1 MIHQTQIKVA
11 LSWMDKQ
18 RSKTNMHLSSS
29 TENPFLQSLLHEH
42 LMSAI
47 WIQGLISRSC
57 LLCTNPHYAS
67 FSTWGANYRFWPS
80 ESGSW
85 IKFAISS
92 CVFSCHSAT
101 FSLSELHSVFLMIL
115 SSFVYGT
122 MTTVCSSSESRKVG
136 FSPLWTSQFISV
148 IHKHLT
154 ISHWKLSLVN
164 TEDACSKVPAFRTP
178 TSPRIFTVT
187 SMFDLQK

>member
-1 MIHQTQIKVA
+1 MTHQTQIKVA

-47 WIQGLISRSC
+47 WIQGLISLSC
-57 LLCTNPHYAS
+57 LLCTNPHCAS
-67 FSTWGANYRFWPS
+67 FSMWGANYRFWPS

-85 IKFAISS
+85 IKFAISR

-101 FSLSELHSVFLMIL
+101 FSLSELQSVFLMIL
-115 SSFVYGT
+115 SSFVYGI
-122 MTTVCSSSESRKVG
+122 MTTVCSSSESRVTRSWL
-136 FSPLWTSQFISV
+136 F
-148 IHKHLT
+148 T
-154 ISHWKLSLVN
+154 IVN
-164 TEDACSKVPAFRTP
+164 
-178 TSPRIFTVT
+178 FTVYLCNPQASNYFPLKT
-187 SMFDLQK
+187 VACQYRRCLFKSASH